1 MPDSIIK
8 IIEVKRS
15 LYDPYEPVIVLEAL
29 ANSKPPLKYTRT
41 IRLKDAFKDY
51 DILELRA
58 KLEEYYQ
65 KLSEKTILTRRLL
78 IALEM
83 KP

>member
-1 MPDSIIK
+1 MPDKIIK
-8 IIEVKRS
+8 VIEVKRS

-29 ANSKPPLKYTRT
+29 ADSKPPLKYTRT
-41 IRLKDAFKDY
+41 IRLKDAFTEY
-51 DILELRA
+51 DILELRT

-65 KLSEKTILTRRLL
+65 KITEKTILTRKLL
-78 IALEM
+78 TALEM

>member
-1 MPDSIIK
+1 MPDSIIRV
-8 IIEVKRS
+8 IEVKRS

-29 ANSKPPLKYTRT
+29 TDSKPPLRYTRT
-41 IRLKDAFKDY
+41 IRLKDAFTEY
-51 DILELRA
+51 DVLELKA

-65 KLSEKTILTRRLL
+65 KLAEKTILTRRLL
-78 IALEM
+78 TALEM